1 MVPAHSSGIDAVR
14 AIMIASNEEVSATH
28 GRHLRRVSKAR
39 LTLGLPGQ
47 EATVYGMSRHSLRSL
62 FVVVLFLDLSCR
74 QALFEVID
82 SVLHTLGK
90 QVVGRPLSSFEL
102 GEEENNGVVKHAIY
116 LK

>member
-14 AIMIASNEEVSATH
+14 AIMIASNEEVSATQ
-28 GRHLRRVSKAR
+28 GRILRRVSKSR

-47 EATVYGMSRHSLRSL
+47 EATVHGVARHALRSL
-62 FVVVLFLDLSCR
+62 FVVVLVLDLSCR
-74 QALFEVID
+74 HALLVVID

-90 QVVGRPLSSFEL
+90 QVVSRPLPSFEL
-102 GEEENNGVVKHAIY
+102 GEEEHNGVVKHAIH